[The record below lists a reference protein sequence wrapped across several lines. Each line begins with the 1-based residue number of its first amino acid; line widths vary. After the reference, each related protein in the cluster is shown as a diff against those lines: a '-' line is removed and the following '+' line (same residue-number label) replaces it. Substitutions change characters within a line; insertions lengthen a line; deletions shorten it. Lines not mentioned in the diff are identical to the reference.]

1 MATPV
6 FLPGEFH
13 GQSSLAGYGLQG
25 RKESDMTEVI
35 QHARAINNNS
45 IPWHFSQQQN
55 EYPKL
60 GHLSQNNSHDHITTT
75 THHNTTTCVHMTT
88 S

>member
-6 FLPGEFH
+6 FLPGESH
-13 GQSSLAGYGLQG
+13 GQSSLAGYGPQG
-25 RKESDMTEVI
+25 RKELDTTEVT
-35 QHARAINNNS
+35 QHARTMNNS
-45 IPWHFSQQQN
+45 IPCHFSQQQN

-60 GHLSQNNSHDHITTT
+60 GHLSQNNSP
-75 THHNTTTCVHMTT
+75 THHMTT